1 MNFEVFSFLSKPFR
15 PEFAEQSLTAANIQS
30 SQTGYSRIARKLTE
44 LAIAHI
50 PASDHYVSVLT
61 GIEES
66 AVLHLK
72 ESVKPGRVEQPLL
85 PLLSLE
91 QVTRWI
97 NDVEKALKNTEV
109 RRLAEMV
116 SFAVAAFVYET
127 SRLWAVDEK
136 LRGTHSTPFMIDLA
150 VSLESYALWRLVERR
165 DMEGLDVLGTRQ
177 TLKDFIGE
185 QQKRINQSLAHI
197 VTSAAGV
204 ESNLRE
210 AHSGAD
216 AWLAEAKNSLDEI
229 ASTVDKMKTDVAASS
244 ERLDVVTKAIGSTE
258 AQIEAFSISVREELR
273 IDATKKLWRNRAF
286 GSTVSFWISAV
297 IIAAAILGPPWWA
310 IYHIEM
316 VFAFLKRV
324 GDAATQGL
332 PLDATSA
339 QLTAATI
346 SRLVVITAP
355 LALYFWAVKLLVRFN
370 TRSMVLMDDARQRH
384 TTMDT
389 YFHLIE
395 RNGATTEERGLM
407 LNALFRPLPG
417 QGQDNVDP
425 PNFIELVKKG
435 E

>member
-15 PEFAEQSLTAANIQS
+15 PEFAEQSLTAANIQT
-30 SQTGYSRIARKLTE
+30 SQSGYNRIAGKLSE
-44 LAIAHI
+44 LVIAHI
-50 PASDHYVSVLT
+50 PASDYFISMLSGIDASV
-61 GIEES
+61 
-66 AVLHLK
+66 ALHLRA
-72 ESVKPGRVEQPLL
+72 SIQPGRVEQPLL
-85 PLLSLE
+85 PLLSAE
-91 QVTRWI
+91 YVSRWI
-97 NDVEKALKNTEV
+97 TDVERAVGGTEV
-109 RRLAEMV
+109 RRRAELV
-116 SFAVAAFVYET
+116 TFAFAAFVYET
-127 SRLWAVDEK
+127 SPLWGIDEK
-136 LRGTHSTPFMIDLA
+136 LRSTYSTPFMLDLA
-150 VSLESYALWRLVERR
+150 VPLESYGLWRLVERR

-177 TLKDFIGE
+177 TLKDFISE
-185 QQKRINQSLAHI
+185 EQKRINHSLAQI
-197 VTSAAGV
+197 VTSAAEV
-204 ESNLRE
+204 ENHMRE
-210 AHSGAD
+210 AHSEAGAL
-216 AWLAEAKNSLDEI
+216 LATAKSSLEEI
-229 ASTVDKMKTDVAASS
+229 ASTVDKMKSDVAASS
-244 ERLDVVTKAIGSTE
+244 ERLDVVAEAIGSTE
-258 AQIEAFSISVREELR
+258 AQIEAFSTSVREELR
-273 IDATKKLWRNRAF
+273 IDATKRLWRNRAL

-297 IIAAAILGPPWWA
+297 VIAAAILGPPWWA

-332 PLDATSA
+332 PPDATSA

-395 RNGATTEERGLM
+395 RNGASTEERGLM